1 MKLLRNAL
9 SSLLLLLALVLALG
23 GCSAPQAEAKTLYIA
38 GIPDADVSLLQTR
51 FNGIAGYLTSETGI
65 KTVYVPATDY
75 AAVVTG
81 FKQGNLQLAWYGG
94 LTGVQARLAVPGAK
108 AIAQRSIDESFHSVF
123 IAQHGLNVKTL
134 ADLKGKTF
142 TFGSESSTSGYV
154 MPLYFLEK
162 EGINIKRDFTS
173 VSYSGSHDKT
183 WKLVES
189 GAFQAGALN
198 ASLWDTRV
206 KGGQVDTNKIDV
218 VLTTPA
224 YYDYHW
230 VIRHDVDKVY
240 GKGASEKITKAL
252 LSINAGNSAVQKKVM
267 DAFQDAKFIPTKN
280 ENYAQLESVARGL
293 GIVE

>member
-1 MKLLRNAL
+1 MKSIRAPL
-9 SSLLLLLALVLALG
+9 SLLVVVLALALVLA
-23 GCSAPQAEAKTLYIA
+23 GCAAPKAEAKALYIA
-38 GIPDADVSLLQTR
+38 GIPDADVSLLETR
-51 FNGIAGYLTSETGI
+51 LNGMAVYLTKETGI

-94 LTGVQARLAVPGAK
+94 LTGVQARLAVPGAQ
-108 AIAQRSIDESFHSVF
+108 AIAQRPIDESFHSVF
-123 IAQHGLNVKTL
+123 IARKGLNVKTL

-154 MPLYFLEK
+154 MPLYFL
-162 EGINIKRDFTS
+162 GQANIDVKRDLAS

-189 GAFQAGALN
+189 GAFQAGVLN

-206 KGGQVDTNKIDV
+206 KGGQVDTREIEV
-218 VLTTPA
+218 VEITPA

-230 VIRHDVDKVY
+230 VIRPDVDEIY
-240 GKGASEKITKAL
+240 GKGTTEKLTRAL
-252 LSINAGNSAVQKKVM
+252 LTINAATNADQQKVM
-267 DAFQDAKFIPTKN
+267 DAFQSANFIPTKN
-280 ENYAQLESVARGL
+280 ANYSRLESVVRGL
-293 GIVE
+293 GVVE